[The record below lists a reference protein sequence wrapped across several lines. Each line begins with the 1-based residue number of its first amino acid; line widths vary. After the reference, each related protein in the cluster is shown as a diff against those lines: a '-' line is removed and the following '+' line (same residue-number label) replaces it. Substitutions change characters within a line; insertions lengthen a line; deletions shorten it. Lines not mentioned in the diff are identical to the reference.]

1 VAWEL
6 KHSVIASASR
16 QTVWEFVSNVAN
28 LARVEGDA
36 VESMTLDG
44 PFQSGSSGTTRMR
57 GQEPVHWR
65 LLNVTPPER
74 ATIEIGLDGAV
85 VRFNWVYEALSDG
98 RTRLN
103 QHIVLDGPAARAY
116 LPAMEEHFA
125 PNLEQGMNR
134 LVEEIARFAADQQAP
149 TNQ

>member
-44 PFQSGSSGTTRMR
+44 PFQTGSTGTTRMR

-65 LLNVTPPER
+65 LLDVKPPER

-85 VRFNWVYEALSDG
+85 VRFNWVYEGLSDG

-103 QHIVLDGPAARAY
+103 QHIVLEDPATQAY
-116 LPAMEEHFA
+116 LPAMEQHFA
-125 PNLEQGMNR
+125 PNLEQGMAR
-134 LVEEIARFAADQQAP
+134 LAEEIARFAADQEAT